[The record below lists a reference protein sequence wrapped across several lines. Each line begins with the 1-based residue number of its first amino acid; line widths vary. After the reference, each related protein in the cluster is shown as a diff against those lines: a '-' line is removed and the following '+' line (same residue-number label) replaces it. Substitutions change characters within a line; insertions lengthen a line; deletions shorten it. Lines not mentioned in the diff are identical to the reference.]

1 MLLRFLLLTIIST
14 SAQAETIRIRA
25 DEWFPMNG
33 DPLSET
39 PGYMIDLAK
48 AIFEPHGHQ
57 INYQIMPWKRAV
69 AETRAGNSDCVVGA
83 IKNEAPDFL
92 YPQNNWGVD
101 QAAIYVFAKEQWRYD
116 GRLSSLIPR
125 KTGVILGYF
134 YGEVL
139 DQYFKAYSGEAFEF
153 VSADQPLKQ
162 NIRKLLLGRLN
173 GIIETIPVMDAQL
186 KLSNLSEKI
195 VFAGP
200 VGERSLLY
208 IGCSPHNINSP
219 KYIELIDKAMPELR
233 RSGELQK
240 ILNPYG
246 LSLW

>member
-1 MLLRFLLLTIIST
+1 MFLRFLLLLIISA
-14 SAQAETIRIRA
+14 SCQADTIRIRA
-25 DEWFPMNG
+25 DEWYPMNG

-48 AIFEPHGHQ
+48 AIFEPQGHQ
-57 INYQIMPWKRAV
+57 VDYQVMPWKRAV
-69 AETRAGNSDCVVGA
+69 AETRSGNSECVVGA
-83 IKNEAPDFL
+83 IKNEAPDFW
-92 YPQNNWGVD
+92 YPDNHWGVD
-101 QAAIYVFAKEQWRYD
+101 QAAIYVFAKENWRYD
-116 GRLSSLIPR
+116 GQLSSLITR

-139 DQYFKAYSGEAFEF
+139 DQYFKDNSGEAFEF
-153 VSADQPLKQ
+153 VSADQPLMQ
-162 NIRKLLLGRLN
+162 NIRKLLSGRIN
-173 GIIETIPVMDAQL
+173 GIIETIPVMEANLKQL
-186 KLSNLSEKI
+186 NLAEDI
-195 VFAGP
+195 VFAGS

-208 IGCSPHNINSP
+208 IACSPSNLNSP
-219 KYIELIDKAMPELR
+219 KYIKLIDDAMPEMR

>member
-1 MLLRFLLLTIIST
+1 MLLRFFLLIIISA
-14 SAQAETIRIRA
+14 SIQADTIRIRA

-48 AIFEPHGHQ
+48 DIFKPHGHR
-57 INYQIMPWKRAV
+57 IHYQIMPWKRAV

-92 YPQNNWGVD
+92 YPEHHWGID

-116 GRLSSLIPR
+116 GQLSSLISR

-134 YGEVL
+134 YGDVL
-139 DQYFKAYSGEAFEF
+139 DQYFKIHSGDAFEF

-162 NIRKLLLGRLN
+162 NIRKLLSGRLN

-186 KLSNLSEKI
+186 KRLNLSDKI
-195 VFAGP
+195 AFAGS

-208 IGCSPHNINSP
+208 IGCSPNNINSP
-219 KYIELIDKAMPELR
+219 KYIELIDKAMPEIR
-233 RSGELQK
+233 RNGKLQK
-240 ILNPYG
+240 ILHPYG
-246 LSLW
+246 LSPW